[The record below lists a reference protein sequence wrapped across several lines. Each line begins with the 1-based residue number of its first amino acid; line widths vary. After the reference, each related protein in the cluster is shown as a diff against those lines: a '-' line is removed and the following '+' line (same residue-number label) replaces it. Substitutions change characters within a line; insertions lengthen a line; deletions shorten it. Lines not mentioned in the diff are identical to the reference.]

1 MTCADVGRDLDAYVD
16 RELDPASQA
25 ALRNHLLDC
34 LSCQRRVDDRGALG
48 RCVRSLP
55 YYTAPDR
62 LRARALAPVTRW
74 PSRRRMVT
82 WAAAAALV
90 VSVSGGVA
98 LLRLPRNSGTPGAD
112 AVMADIV
119 NSHMRSLM
127 VDHLL
132 DVQSTDQ
139 HTVKPWFAG
148 KLDFSPPVQDL
159 ASFGYPL
166 AGARID
172 YLSERPVAVLVYRR
186 QLHAIS
192 VFVWPAAESVL
203 APLTWSMRG
212 FHVKHWIRNGMSF
225 WAVSDLNDAELSG
238 LVRSLQASQ

>member
-1 MTCADVGRDLDAYVD
+1 MTCADVERDLDAYVD
-16 RELDPASQA
+16 RELDPASRA

-34 LSCQRRVDDRGALG
+34 LACRRRVEDRGTLG
-48 RCVRSLP
+48 RLVRSLP
-55 YYTAPDR
+55 YHTAPDH
-62 LRARALAPVTRW
+62 LRARALAPVRRW
-74 PSRRRMVT
+74 PWRTVA
-82 WAAAAALV
+82 WAAAAALA

-98 LLRLPRNSGTPGAD
+98 LLRLPRASGTPGAD
-112 AVMADIV
+112 AVMADVV
-119 NSHMRSLM
+119 NSHVRSLM

-159 ASFGYPL
+159 TSIGYPL

-186 QLHAIS
+186 QQHAIS